1 MAAFC
6 SCSDLKS
13 SDMHDG
19 FYVETNIVINGTV
32 SESGSGLP
40 VEGVKLL
47 LKGYNASGNSVL
59 SQDSYT
65 DSQGTFNLKSVYV
78 NKAIRCTIA
87 TDHKEYSSMQKEI
100 IINWSGTS
108 FDPESRTFYVNDCDF
123 HIERVR

>member
-6 SCSDLKS
+6 SCSDDS
-13 SDMHDG
+13 SDILDR

-32 SESGSGLP
+32 SESSSGQP

-47 LKGYNASGNSVL
+47 LKGYDDSGNSVL

>member
-13 SDMHDG
+13 SDI
-19 FYVETNIVINGTV
+19 YVETNIVINGTV

>member
-6 SCSDLKS
+6 SCT
-13 SDMHDG
+13 DMENAG
-19 FYVETNIVINGTV
+19 TNEGLYVETNIVINGTV

-47 LKGYNASGNSVL
+47 LKGYNSGISVL

-65 DSQGTFNLKSVYV
+65 DSQGRFNIKAGYV
-78 NKAIRCTIA
+78 NKPIKCMVSTE
-87 TDHKEYSSMQKEI
+87 HPEYSGMQKEI
-100 IINWSGTS
+100 LIKWSGTS
-108 FDPESRTFYVNDCDF
+108 FDSETTTFYVNDCDF

>member
-1 MAAFC
+1 
-6 SCSDLKS
+6 
-13 SDMHDG
+13 MHDG

-108 FDPESRTFYVNDCDF
+108 FDHESRTFYVNDCDF